1 MPLEQLA
8 AAKIELLPSLQ
19 LVMAD
24 QPIFSIWQTNQEQ
37 CEDEQEA
44 QKIYL
49 DESQQVLIVRPAYT
63 LSMYN
68 IDLCTYQLI
77 DSLGKGYQLQKAIE
91 ISLETDSSV
100 DVSRMIHFS
109 VKEKLISAIF

>member
-1 MPLEQLA
+1 
-8 AAKIELLPSLQ
+8 
-19 LVMAD
+19 
-24 QPIFSIWQTNQEQ
+24 
-37 CEDEQEA
+37 
-44 QKIYL
+44 
-49 DESQQVLIVRPAYT
+49 
-63 LSMYN
+63 MYN